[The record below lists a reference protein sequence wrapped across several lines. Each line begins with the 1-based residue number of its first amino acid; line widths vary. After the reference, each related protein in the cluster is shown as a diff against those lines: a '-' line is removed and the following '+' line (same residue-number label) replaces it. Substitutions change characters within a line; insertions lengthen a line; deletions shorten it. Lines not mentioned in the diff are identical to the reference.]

1 MSRHPPET
9 IEDPYERLEAIG
21 VELPPARRPVGLFAP
36 IQIFNGMAFVS
47 GQGPVTREGQRHT
60 GKVGRDVSAEDA
72 YVHARLVGINLLAVL
87 HDQLGS
93 LRRIERIV
101 KVLGFVNCVPDFGE
115 HPRVI
120 NGCSELLLAVFGS
133 DRGAHAR
140 SAIGAG
146 SLPNGIT
153 VEIELVVGLYP
164 VG

>member
-1 MSRHPPET
+1 MPRDMMNS
-9 IEDPYERLEAIG
+9 IEDPYERLEALG
-21 VELPPARRPVGLFAP
+21 VKLPPARPPVGLFVP
-36 IQIFNGMAFVS
+36 VQIFNGMAFVS
-47 GQGPVTREGQRHT
+47 GQGPVAPGGQRHT
-60 GKVGRDVSAEDA
+60 GKVGSEVSVDDA
-72 YVHARLVGINLLAVL
+72 YHHARLVGVNLLAVL

-101 KVLGFVNCVPDFGE
+101 KVLGFVNGAPGFGD

-120 NGCSELLLAVFGS
+120 NGCSDLLLSVFGP

-153 VEIELVVGLYP
+153 VEIELIVGLSP
-164 VG
+164 AG